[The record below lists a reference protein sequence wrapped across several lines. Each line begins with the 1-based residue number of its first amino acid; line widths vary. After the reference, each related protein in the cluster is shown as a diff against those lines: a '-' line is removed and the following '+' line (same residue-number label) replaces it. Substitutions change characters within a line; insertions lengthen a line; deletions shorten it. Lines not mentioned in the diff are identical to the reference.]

1 MHEKQSPSN
10 KENVKALQVAPPSIS
25 FQWLILYNMFLES
38 GFFVDCF
45 FLSYSKTTH
54 TACVRWNEARK
65 KVHALPSFK
74 NTGTSQVFHTSW
86 MHFPFSCW
94 HKRTSCKSCNDLQLW
109 GTLHSLGR
117 QTSYSACYMIPTLNG
132 YVTTQK
138 VSSFERV
145 SCLEIRNDYTQGNG
159 VIQLWNWCEER
170 VLSTDLI
177 GVLAAVVS
185 KKGAG
190 FPCYYWIYTIS
201 QPSCCEGLWNS
212 PRWN

>member
-86 MHFPFSCW
+86 MHFPFSCP
-94 HKRTSCKSCNDLQLW
+94 
-109 GTLHSLGR
+109 
-117 QTSYSACYMIPTLNG
+117 YSTEL
-132 YVTTQK
+132 
-138 VSSFERV
+138 
-145 SCLEIRNDYTQGNG
+145 
-159 VIQLWNWCEER
+159 
-170 VLSTDLI
+170 
-177 GVLAAVVS
+177 VLAVEIGPAYPSSALGNHSRFRGWPPRRPNHDPLWLLRQHHKIPCHFPPAVS
-185 KKGAG
+185 DIKGRADTT
-190 FPCYYWIYTIS
+190 IY
-201 QPSCCEGLWNS
+201 
-212 PRWN
+212 